1 MPRKLSSCVNM
12 NKTVSYCLPCFFFR
26 KVSHSPSDRVTY
38 GAVLI
43 LSWSDQI
50 GLKFLIW
57 ALFEN
62 RLFKV
67 FAILTGTGVQPWKRQ
82 ETFLLLR
89 ISCNRLNQMVW
100 CHCKL
105 HVLFHTCESLK
116 FSSYRFLKIFLHSD
130 NVVDYLDV
138 DGDEVGDSEGKESWL
153 LEAPDISLS
162 TTNPSFASIPYFLK
176 YFLDILFSFF
186 LLLSTTCSIS

>member
-1 MPRKLSSCVNM
+1 MFFLERCPTHPATGSHMVLSSSSADLIRLCVESQKGKIKPVWNIESGHCS
-12 NKTVSYCLPCFFFR
+12 KIHFLKCLQFWLE
-26 KVSHSPSDRVTY
+26 RVFN
-38 GAVLI
+38 L
-43 LSWSDQI
+43 
-50 GLKFLIW
+50 
-57 ALFEN
+57 E
-62 RLFKV
+62 
-67 FAILTGTGVQPWKRQ
+67 
-82 ETFLLLR
+82 R
-89 ISCNRLNQMVW
+89 ISCNRLNEMVW
-100 CHCKL
+100 CNCKL
-105 HVLFHTCESLK
+105 HVLFHTCESSK
-116 FSSYRFLKIFLHSD
+116 FSSNRFLKIFLHSD